1 MLVTSLLGFFFLMF
15 GLDIDSGDEVPEV
28 EAIVGSTVLLNCS
41 IPVKASMSISVQVLD
56 WLFNKTTVVHRHEM
70 GADVHMHQDGRFK
83 GRTEVFVKELPSGNF
98 SLLLRN
104 VDLDDAGLY
113 TCQAYMSTGY
123 WTEHSLLQILSEP
136 EAERSETPNIV
147 TSQTTESTVE
157 ERMFL
162 VLALLLI
169 LTVLI
174 AIVMYFRKQLQEMFN
189 KVCEKLTRS

>member
-15 GLDIDSGDEVPEV
+15 GIDIDSGDEVPEV

-41 IPVKASMSISVQVLD
+41 FPVKASMSISLQVLD
-56 WLFNKTTVVHRHEM
+56 WLFNKTTVVHRHEK
-70 GADVHMHQDGRFK
+70 GADVHVHQDGRFR

-123 WTEHSLLQILSEP
+123 WTEHSLLQILRGP
-136 EAERSETPNIV
+136 EAKSPKTTNMI
-147 TSQTTESTVE
+147 TSQTTDLTVN
-157 ERMFL
+157 ERVFL

-169 LTVLI
+169 LTVFI
-174 AIVMYFRKQLQEMFN
+174 AIMMYFRKQLQEMFN
-189 KVCEKLTRS
+189 KLRERLTRG